1 MDIGHVAFQYSVE
14 QLDSMSPQKNY
25 FNFFNILK
33 EPTPL
38 LNKKMRDHRYL
49 TAVMFMMSAFLASGE
64 WIWDHIT
71 DPVGAQNTIELR
83 LIFLVLLIYPF
94 IFKQIRNRRVIEFI
108 GVLSGLAAIVIFV
121 EILNRLHNGIS
132 QGLGIFIYLMF
143 LPTVMFQCF
152 SLRVNL
158 FSTFLYAATPQVMDL
173 FGLVH
178 DFPSAQY
185 AAMVWPA
192 AIVLMITHYIF
203 AQNYRRRYDLEQA
216 LEEASNTDSMTGL
229 SNRRHFIPLLH
240 NEIIRG
246 HRFHHSVSLMILDID
261 HFKAIN
267 DTHGHLTGDLVIRAL
282 ADICKKT
289 ARQLDV
295 IARLGGEEFAILV
308 INAPLQNALIA
319 AERIRAAVANM
330 QLTSFDGFE
339 FSFTVS
345 IGVAEQPKENYSEE
359 HLINLADAALY
370 QAKQSGRNCVM
381 ASTPTSIKPLATYMN
396 ELQQS

>member
-1 MDIGHVAFQYSVE
+1 MN
-14 QLDSMSPQKNY
+14 PKKNY
-25 FNFFNILK
+25 LNFFNILK

-49 TAVMFMMSAFLASGE
+49 TAIMFIMTAFLASGE
-64 WIWDHIT
+64 WVWDYIT
-71 DPVGAQNTIELR
+71 DPVGALNTIELR

-94 IFKQIRNRRVIEFI
+94 IFKQVRNRHVIELI
-108 GVLSGLAAIVIFV
+108 AVSSTLSATVIIV
-121 EILNRLHNGIS
+121 EILNRLENGMS
-132 QGLGIFIYLMF
+132 QGMGIFVYLLF
-143 LPTVMFQCF
+143 LPLVMFQCF

-158 FSTFLYAATPQVMDL
+158 ISTFLSAATPQVL
-173 FGLVH
+173 ALCGLVQN
-178 DFPSAQY
+178 FPHAQY
-185 AAMVWPA
+185 SAMIWPA
-192 AIVLMITHYIF
+192 AIVVMITHYIF

-216 LEEASNTDSMTGL
+216 LELASNTDAMTGV
-229 SNRRHFIPLLH
+229 SNRRHFMPVLR

-246 HRFHHSVSLMILDID
+246 HRFDQSVSLMMLDID

-267 DTHGHLTGDLVIRAL
+267 DAHGHLTGDLVIRML

-289 ARQLDV
+289 ARQPDV

-308 INAPLQNALIA
+308 LNAPLQNALIA
-319 AERIRAAVANM
+319 AERIRAAVANAR
-330 QLTSFDGFE
+330 LTSFDGYE

-370 QAKQSGRNCVM
+370 QAKEAGRNCVM

-396 ELQQS
+396 ELQQG

>member
-1 MDIGHVAFQYSVE
+1 MK
-14 QLDSMSPQKNY
+14 PTKND
-25 FNFFNILK
+25 FNFFKILQ
-33 EPTPL
+33 EPVPL

-49 TAVMFMMSAFLASGE
+49 TAVMFVMSAFLASGE

-71 DPVGAQNTIELR
+71 DPVGAQNTLELR
-83 LIFLVLLIYPF
+83 LIFLLLLIYPF
-94 IFKQIRNRRVIEFI
+94 IFRKIKNRRAIEFI
-108 GVLSGLAAIVIFV
+108 GASSGLIATVIFV
-121 EILNRLHNGIS
+121 EILNRLHNGIN
-132 QGLGIFIYLMF
+132 QGLGIFIYLLF
-143 LPTVMFQCF
+143 LPVVMYQGF

-158 FSTFLYAATPQVMDL
+158 ISTFLYAATPQVL
-173 FGLVH
+173 ALCGLVP
-178 DFPSAQY
+178 DFPYAQY
-185 AAMVWPA
+185 TAMIWPA

-216 LEEASNTDSMTGL
+216 LELASNTDSMTGL
-229 SNRRHFIPLLH
+229 SNRRYFIPVLR

-246 HRFHHSVSLMILDID
+246 HRYNHSVSLLVLDID
-261 HFKAIN
+261 NFKLIN
-267 DTHGHLTGDLVIRAL
+267 DAHGHPTGDLVIQTL
-282 ADICKKT
+282 ANICKKT

-319 AERIRAAVANM
+319 AERIRAAVANT

-359 HLINLADAALY
+359 HLINMADAALY
-370 QAKQSGRNCVM
+370 QAKEAGRNCVM
-381 ASTPTSIKPLATYMN
+381 ASTPTCIKPLATYMN
-396 ELQQS
+396 ELQQG